1 MRTSLKQLLSSA
13 IALEYRLP
21 NGTIN
26 KVVVSTEPDDCLRNQ
41 TTSDDM
47 KEIIYNGL
55 IDYGIEEEN
64 IDISRLSKLHKL
76 VLKTKI
82 KYDPNDTFAAKIKY
96 GFFGEVM
103 LYLILN
109 HFYNASTL
117 ISRGYFFNPLE
128 RSETKGYD
136 TYQIREDADGNVELW
151 FGEVKF
157 YEKYTQALSLIFKN
171 ITKALSDDYL
181 CLNFKA
187 FVNHIDK
194 MQHSSRATRIVETI
208 MDDPDV
214 NVMQLIQQENMTL
227 VYPALLICDDKN
239 KPYDDIVKEI
249 VDYINK
255 KFKSITTTL
264 CINYKFFFIILPVH
278 DSKNIKS
285 DIIQWIGSNHPLI

>member
-21 NGTIN
+21 HGATN
-26 KVVVSTEPDDCLRNQ
+26 KVVVSTELDDCLRNK

-47 KEIIYNGL
+47 KKIIYNGL

-82 KYDPNDTFAAKIKY
+82 KYDPNDTHAAKIKY

-136 TYQIREDADGNVELW
+136 TYQIR
-151 FGEVKF
+151 
-157 YEKYTQALSLIFKN
+157 LIRHF
-171 ITKALSDDYL
+171 
-181 CLNFKA
+181 
-187 FVNHIDK
+187 
-194 MQHSSRATRIVETI
+194 E
-208 MDDPDV
+208 
-214 NVMQLIQQENMTL
+214 
-227 VYPALLICDDKN
+227 
-239 KPYDDIVKEI
+239 
-249 VDYINK
+249 
-255 KFKSITTTL
+255 
-264 CINYKFFFIILPVH
+264 
-278 DSKNIKS
+278 
-285 DIIQWIGSNHPLI
+285 